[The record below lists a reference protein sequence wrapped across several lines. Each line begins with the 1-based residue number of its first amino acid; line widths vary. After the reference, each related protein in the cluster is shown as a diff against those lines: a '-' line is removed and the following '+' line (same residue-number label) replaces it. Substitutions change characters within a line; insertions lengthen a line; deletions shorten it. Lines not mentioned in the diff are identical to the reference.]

1 MSRPKSASTTKKRA
15 ALSAAST
22 PALAA
27 EKVDDLAA
35 LDAWAD
41 AFQGVRFDEALHKV
55 IGRFIVSATERRS
68 LLDPFQVPFA

>member
-1 MSRPKSASTTKKRA
+1 M
-15 ALSAAST
+15 
-22 PALAA
+22 
-27 EKVDDLAA
+27 DDLAA

-55 IGRFIVSATERRS
+55 IGLFIVSATERRS